1 MVCLYFLYEMPKEY
15 VTLVII
21 IIMLCIKLPRGMY
34 QVAPYLGVNC
44 DDIPLQV
51 LIQLSENSF
60 ICFISPSIFGILM
73 PNVKIV
79 TTRPGLPYYSK

>member
-1 MVCLYFLYEMPKEY
+1 MPKEY

-44 DDIPLQV
+44 DDDIPLQI
-51 LIQLSENSF
+51 LIQLSENNSF
-60 ICFISPSIFGILM
+60 IYFVHKYIKS
-73 PNVKIV
+73 
-79 TTRPGLPYYSK
+79 T